1 MRLVLGTANEGKIA
15 EFRAALQPLGLELLS
30 AGRLGVPPPPE
41 ETGATFA
48 ENALLKARHYFGAT
62 GIASLADDSGLMV
75 DALEGRPGV
84 HSARYAP
91 TDRERISRLLEELH
105 RIPESGRSARF
116 VCALCLLAPGSR
128 IEVEGEV
135 EGTILEAPR
144 GEGGFGYDP
153 IFYYP
158 PLGKTFAE
166 LSRKEKNR
174 VSHRARALDR
184 LRNQVT
190 RPSRP

>member
-105 RIPESGRSARF
+105 GMESGRSARF
-116 VCALCLLAPGSR
+116 VCALCLLGR
-128 IEVEGEV
+128 GLRVEVEGVV
-135 EGTILEAPR
+135 EGTILEAPS

-153 IFYYP
+153 IFHYP

-166 LSRKEKNR
+166 LSREEKNR
-174 VSHRARALDR
+174 VSHRARALAR
-184 LRNQVT
+184 LRIQVA